1 MIIRKTSRI
10 IFFFIKP
17 KIKCLPL
24 LNNYKKVVDIC
35 LLDKLN
41 SIPLL
46 QPFIDK
52 SEINNVLNCLQTG
65 WLSSKGVYVKKF
77 ENKFTQFLGG
87 GYAVSVTNGTAA
99 IELGLAS
106 LGIGKGDE
114 VILPNFTFGA
124 TINAVSINIGAKPVV
139 VDIDKAKWTIS
150 VDQIKKTLP
159 KKLKPF

>member
-10 IFFFIKP
+10 ISSQKP

-65 WLSSKGVYVKKF
+65 WLSSKGVYVKNLKI
-77 ENKFTQFLGG
+77 
-87 GYAVSVTNGTAA
+87 S
-99 IELGLAS
+99 
-106 LGIGKGDE
+106 
-114 VILPNFTFGA
+114 LPNSWEGDTQYLLLMGLQLS
-124 TINAVSINIGAKPVV
+124 NLGWHPRNR
-139 VDIDKAKWTIS
+139 
-150 VDQIKKTLP
+150 
-159 KKLKPF
+159 